1 MNKNKIIAAAYIAAA
16 EVFEVYASDQIA
28 CKRFQT
34 TQRGKADCDLRA
46 SIWTDAANEL
56 RTSAKQDEPAE
67 KIDWQNVKTE
77 K

>member
-1 MNKNKIIAAAYIAAA
+1 MTKNQIIAAAYIAAA

-46 SIWTDAANEL
+46 NIWTDAANEL
-56 RTSAKQDEPAE
+56 RGAAAKE
-67 KIDWQNVKTE
+67 K
-77 K
+77 